1 MAIDRYK
8 VLKQKIK
15 DQKLRVLFYDIE
27 TSPMLVWTFMIGQK
41 VSLQHGQIEKES
53 KVISIQ
59 YKFEGDEHAKALHWD
74 RTGNPSEGDDSSMLE
89 EFVHIL
95 NSANVVIGQNS
106 RSFDQKVLNWRLNV
120 LNLTPVTDVV
130 MLDTLT
136 LARNSF
142 RAPSN
147 KLDYRSSVYG
157 FGGKHKMEFQD
168 WIDVVKGDDKKLQKM
183 LKYGIKDVE
192 DTQKLFWKE
201 LPYYR
206 SLPISLAALVKE
218 PKEAKPS
225 CPRCAAA
232 KQKKFDVY
240 PTASGNKLRF
250 TCRGCGHIWKDSKQ
264 LKEV

>member
-1 MAIDRYK
+1 MDRYK
-8 VLKQKIK
+8 ILKQKIK
-15 DQKLRVLFYDIE
+15 DQKLKVLFYDIE

-41 VSLQHGQIEKES
+41 VSLQHKQIEQES

-59 YKFEGDEHAKALHWD
+59 YMFEGDKKATALTWD
-74 RTGNPSEGDDSSMLE
+74 NGDDSKMLE
-89 EFVHIL
+89 KFAHIL
-95 NSANVVIGQNS
+95 NSANLVIGQNS

-120 LNLTPVTDVV
+120 LNLTPLTDVV

-147 KLDYRSSVYG
+147 KLDYRSHVYG
-157 FGGKHKMEFQD
+157 FGGKDKMELAD
-168 WIDVVKGDDKKLQKM
+168 WIGVVKGNKKSLKKM
-183 LKYGIKDVE
+183 VKYGIKDTE

-201 LPYYR
+201 LPYYK

-250 TCRGCGHIWKDSKQ
+250 ECRGCGHIWKDSKQ

>member
-1 MAIDRYK
+1 MDRYK
-8 VLKQKIK
+8 ILKQKIK
-15 DQKLRVLFYDIE
+15 DQKLKVLFYDIE

-41 VSLQHGQIEKES
+41 VSLQHGQIEQEG

-59 YKFEGDEHAKALHWD
+59 YMFEGDKHAKALTWD
-74 RTGNPSEGDDSSMLE
+74 NGDDSIMLE

-95 NSANVVIGQNS
+95 NSANLVIGQNS

-142 RAPSN
+142 KAPSN
-147 KLDYRSSVYG
+147 KLDYRSSRYG
-157 FGGKHKMEFQD
+157 FGGKDKMEFAD
-168 WIDVVKGDDKKLQKM
+168 WIGVVKGNKKSLQKM
-183 LKYGIKDVE
+183 VKYGIKDTE

-250 TCRGCGHIWKDSKQ
+250 TCRSCGHIWKDSKQ